1 MTAPPSTPPETPEP
15 ASSERP
21 RLIINGEPFR
31 PEALCQSL
39 SESVLLRL
47 TVTKEP
53 YVPPEPPRH
62 EPPRREPLP
71 ARVEALPTWT
81 LAVLLTL
88 LGLGLAALILF

>member
-1 MTAPPSTPPETPEP
+1 MGEEMPSPRTDATA
-15 ASSERP
+15 SERP

-31 PEALCQSL
+31 PEDLCQSL

-53 YVPPEPPRH
+53 DVPP

-71 ARVEALPTWT
+71 ARVEALPAWTW
-81 LAVLLTL
+81 AVILTL
-88 LGLGLAALILF
+88 LGLGLAALVLL

>member
-15 ASSERP
+15 TDSGRP
-21 RLIINGEPFR
+21 RLIINGEPVR
-31 PEALCQSL
+31 PEELCQSL

-53 YVPPEPPRH
+53 YVPPEPPR
-62 EPPRREPLP
+62 REPLP

-81 LAVLLTL
+81 LVVILTL
-88 LGLGLAALILF
+88 LGLGLAALVLL